1 MQTRRHLTILAL
13 LFAALTAAPLGAH
26 EGHKQDMSDEEM
38 MMEASSSGAAA
49 AAGTGAGGADASL
62 HGANSDHSVSATQ
75 MMQQKI
81 EENRLASFSDLL
93 ARLHPIAAHF
103 PIALFLVAALAEFAL
118 IVRPNLGLHSTVRF
132 LVAAGAIGGLGSA
145 AFGWFAAGW
154 RLSDRS
160 ETLMIHRWNGTAIAA
175 AGLLAWWLSSPGK
188 NRWWLRLVLTIIAGA
203 LIVQGYYGGEMVHG
217 PNHMGVM

>member
-1 MQTRRHLTILAL
+1 
-13 LFAALTAAPLGAH
+13 
-26 EGHKQDMSDEEM
+26 MSDEEM
-38 MMEASSSGAAA
+38 VMMETSS
-49 AAGTGAGGADASL
+49 TGATTEPGTDGTDTAMN
-62 HGANSDHSVSATQ
+62 GANGDRTMSAAQ

-81 EENRLASFSDLL
+81 EENRLTSFSDLL

-118 IVRPNLGLHSTVRF
+118 VLRPSLGLQTTVRF
-132 LVAAGAIGGLGSA
+132 LVAGGAIGGLGTA

-160 ETLMIHRWNGTAIAA
+160 ETLAIHRWNGTAIAA
-175 AGLLAWWLSSPGK
+175 AGLLAWWLSLSGK
-188 NRWWLRLVLTIIAGA
+188 NRWRLRLVLAIIAGA

>member
-1 MQTRRHLTILAL
+1 MQTRRHLTFLAL
-13 LFAALTAAPLGAH
+13 LIATFLAAPLGAH
-26 EGHKQDMSDEEM
+26 EGHKSNMSDEEM
-38 MMEASSSGAAA
+38 VMMEASSIDAKTNH
-49 AAGTGAGGADASL
+49 GTGGAIAHSHSAS
-62 HGANSDHSVSATQ
+62 AEHSMSADQ

-81 EENRLASFSDLL
+81 EENRLTSFSDLL

-103 PIALFLVAALAEFAL
+103 PIALFLVAALTEFGL
-118 IVRPNLGLHSTVRF
+118 ILRPSLGLQTTVRF
-132 LVAAGAIGGLGSA
+132 LVAAGAIGGLGTA

-160 ETLMIHRWNGTAIAA
+160 ETLAIHRWNGTAIAA

-188 NRWWLRLVLTIIAGA
+188 NRWWLRLVLAIIAGA
-203 LIVQGYYGGEMVHG
+203 LIVQGYYGGAMVHG

>member
-13 LFAALTAAPLGAH
+13 LFAVLTAAPLGAH
-26 EGHKQDMSDEEM
+26 EGHKQDMSDEEI
-38 MMEASSSGAAA
+38 MMEASS
-49 AAGTGAGGADASL
+49 TGAITDPGTGGADAAA
-62 HGANSDHSVSATQ
+62 HGANGDRTMSAAQ
-75 MMQQKI
+75 MMQHKI
-81 EENRLASFSDLL
+81 EENRLTSFSDLL

-118 IVRPNLGLHSTVRF
+118 IFRPSLGLHSIVRF
-132 LVAAGAIGGLGSA
+132 LVAGGAIGGLGSA

-160 ETLMIHRWNGTAIAA
+160 ETLTIHRWNGTAIAV

-188 NRWWLRLVLTIIAGA
+188 KRWWLRLVLTIIAGA